1 MTAKELFIFE
11 DTMRLP
17 HHHPYSLDT
26 SWSAGAVLLG
36 AGQGERLGHG
46 PKALIELGGK
56 TLLLHALEAMA
67 SNQMVSAIAVTA
79 PTDMRCAFEEIVS
92 SANLNV
98 PVLVVPGGSTR
109 QASTHAGITALAAD
123 LEWLAITDIARP
135 FTPHGTVD
143 HLLDHLRRTAERSDG
158 TLRPC
163 GIVPVLPLVDSLHM
177 AAEKSLLAEPF
188 DRGCLWAAQTPQV
201 FHRECLSFAFEVAF
215 DEGSTHTDEAG
226 MANRTGATVITAL
239 GNASNFKITFEY
251 DLMLAR
257 AVHAYSQTES
267 VRRPQEHT
275 L

>member
-1 MTAKELFIFE
+1 
-11 DTMRLP
+11 MRTP

-79 PTDMRCAFEEIVS
+79 PTDMQYAFEEIVS
-92 SANLNV
+92 SANLSV
-98 PVLVVPGGSTR
+98 PVLVVPGGATR

-123 LEWLAITDIARP
+123 LEWLAVTDIARP

-143 HLLDHLRRTAERSDG
+143 QLLDHLRRTAERSEG
-158 TLRPC
+158 RVRPC
-163 GIVPVLPLVDSLHM
+163 GVVPVLPLVDSLHL

-188 DRGCLWAAQTPQV
+188 DRDRLWAAQTPQV
-201 FHRECLSFAFEVAF
+201 YHRECLSSAFEVAL
-215 DEGSTHTDEAG
+215 DKGATHTDEAG
-226 MANRTGATVITAL
+226 MVNSTGATVITTS
-239 GNASNFKITFEY
+239 GNASNFKITFEH

-267 VRRPQEHT
+267 IHQPQEHA